1 MFNPLTYK
9 GGGGGGVDASPHNVF
24 PNFEK
29 TIYSTMLKFS
39 VAVHSS
45 YLALPWQRHK
55 YKQVLSKTVI
65 FKIFLYFFQFFE
77 TELHDLFN
85 IP

>member
-1 MFNPLTYK
+1 MWLFLSFNPRTYK
-9 GGGGGGVDASPHNVF
+9 GGGGGCHPPLIRFF

-45 YLALPWQRHK
+45 FAEILICQPCVHG
-55 YKQVLSKTVI
+55 I
-65 FKIFLYFFQFFE
+65 
-77 TELHDLFN
+77 
-85 IP
+85 